1 MQNDIVDNLSIDM
14 NKERSK
20 AVAYCRQS
28 DTLTR
33 TIHIRL
39 VDHGIPYDFTNVLF
53 AEMIIVKPDGT
64 ECDNEMIRVDN
75 ELHYTYKT
83 NDIAVPG
90 ECRCQI
96 MLTFADGGIVTSPV
110 FTTYVYKKEIDQK
123 KLRSTN
129 EYGALSEM
137 VVQANSYAKSASNSA
152 SNAKASEEAAFN
164 SRNETEEISANVSE
178 YVGQAEQ
185 YAQAAGE
192 SEQNAGKSAA
202 EAEKSK
208 QSANES
214 RTKAQEYAESAQ
226 TNADKIINRI
236 DDATNAA
243 ESAKSSASA
252 ANDSALQAK
261 EYEEL
266 ASATIEFIK
275 KAAEIIAQNKEA
287 AAVSESNAR
296 TSEVNASTYAVNAS
310 NSENNAAISEAN
322 AKKSETNAAANASNA
337 SASAKEASTSAANA
351 NNSMNKAAGS
361 ATNAKTSETA
371 AKQSETN
378 ASVSEQEALK
388 YANQVKAISE
398 SFSGALKPLGTITFA
413 KLPSTEDASAGDM
426 YNISDE
432 FTTTAQFKEG
442 AGKVIPAGSNV
453 YLTEDRYWDCLAGS
467 PVTGVKGNSETT
479 YRRGN
484 VNITPANIGLGNVS
498 NNKQVKGL
506 ASGTTNGHVVIFGK
520 DGYTVEDSGFTLGT
534 SVPVNA
540 KFTDTTYEEASTSA
554 NGLMSATDKN
564 DLNTLMST
572 LTLAVCSTARNVA
585 AKVATLPNF
594 VLKPSATIAVKFTDT
609 TTTNPSSGNL
619 TLNVNG
625 TGAKNIAFIR
635 NGAFGTLTYNNAG
648 AFYNNLTHIF
658 TYNGTYWVCL
668 SYNADNNTINSAGA
682 MNKAGT
688 KLFLVGATAQNNGI
702 TSYSNANCYVG
713 TDNKLYSGGKL
724 VATNEDLQAL
734 IERVAGLED
743 MIGYPLEEE
752 ETS

>member
-1 MQNDIVDNLSIDM
+1 M

-20 AVAYCRQS
+20 AVVYCRQS

-39 VDHGIPYDFTNVLF
+39 NDHGIPYDFTNVLF

-64 ECDNEMIRVDN
+64 ECDNEMIRVGN

-83 NDIAVPG
+83 NDLAVPG

-96 MLTFADGGIVTSPV
+96 LLTFDDGGIVTSPV
-110 FTTYVYKKEIDQK
+110 FTTYVYKKEIDQN

-152 SNAKASEEAAFN
+152 SNAKASEEAALN
-164 SRNETEEISANVSE
+164 SRNEAEEISANVSE

-192 SEQNAGKSAA
+192 SEQNASKSAA

-287 AAVSESNAR
+287 AAVSESNAK
-296 TSEVNASTYAVNAS
+296 TSETNAATYAANAS

-322 AKKSETNAAANASNA
+322 ARKSETNSAANASNA

-442 AGKVIPAGSNV
+442 AGKLIPAGSNV

-484 VNITPANIGLGNVS
+484 VNITPANIGLENVS

-534 SVPVNA
+534 SVPANA

-554 NGLMSATDKN
+554 NGLMSATDKTN
-564 DLNTLMST
+564 LNTLMST

-585 AKVATLPNF
+585 AKAATLSNF
-594 VLKPSATIAVKFTDT
+594 VLKPGATIAVKFTDT

-625 TGAKNIAFIR
+625 TGAKNIAFTR
-635 NGAFGTLTYNNAG
+635 NGTFGTLTYNNAG

-682 MNKAGT
+682 TNKAGT

-702 TSYSNANCYVG
+702 RSYSNANCYVG

-734 IERVAGLED
+734 IERVTELED

>member
-20 AVAYCRQS
+20 AVVYCRQS

-39 VDHGIPYDFTNVLF
+39 NDHGIPYDFTNVLF

-64 ECDNEMIRVDN
+64 ECDNEMIRVGN

-83 NDIAVPG
+83 NDLAVPG
-90 ECRCQI
+90 ECSCQI
-96 MLTFADGGIVTSPV
+96 LLTFDDGGIVTSPV

-152 SNAKASEEAAFN
+152 SNAKASEEAALN
-164 SRNETEEISANVSE
+164 SRNEAEEISANVSE

-192 SEQNAGKSAA
+192 SEQNASKSAA

-287 AAVSESNAR
+287 AAVSESNAK
-296 TSEVNASTYAVNAS
+296 TSETNAATYAANAS

-322 AKKSETNAAANASNA
+322 ARKSETNSAANASNA

-442 AGKVIPAGSNV
+442 AGKLIPAGSNV

-484 VNITPANIGLGNVS
+484 VNITPANIGLENVS

-534 SVPVNA
+534 SVPANA

-554 NGLMSATDKN
+554 NGLMSATDKTN
-564 DLNTLMST
+564 LNTLMST

-585 AKVATLPNF
+585 AKAATLSNF
-594 VLKPSATIAVKFTDT
+594 VLKPGATIAVKFTDT

-625 TGAKNIAFIR
+625 TGAKNIAFTR
-635 NGAFGTLTYNNAG
+635 NGTFGTLTYNNAG

-682 MNKAGT
+682 TNKAGT

-702 TSYSNANCYVG
+702 ISYSNANCYVG

-734 IERVAGLED
+734 IERVTELED

>member
-20 AVAYCRQS
+20 AVVYCRQS

-39 VDHGIPYDFTNVLF
+39 NDHGIPYDFTNVLF

-64 ECDNEMIRVDN
+64 ECDNEMIRVGN

-83 NDIAVPG
+83 NDLAVPG

-96 MLTFADGGIVTSPV
+96 LLTFDDGGIVTSPV

-152 SNAKASEEAAFN
+152 SNAKASEEAALN
-164 SRNETEEISANVSE
+164 SRNEAEEISANVSE

-192 SEQNAGKSAA
+192 SEQNASKSAA

-208 QSANES
+208 QSATES
-214 RTKAQEYAESAQ
+214 RTKAQGYAESAQ

-287 AAVSESNAR
+287 AAVSESNAK
-296 TSEVNASTYAVNAS
+296 TSETNAATYAANAS

-337 SASAKEASTSAANA
+337 SASAEEASTSAANA

-398 SFSGALKPLGTITFA
+398 SFSGALKPLGTVTFA

-442 AGKVIPAGSNV
+442 AGKLIPAGSNV

-534 SVPVNA
+534 SVPANA

-554 NGLMSATDKN
+554 NGLMSATDKTN
-564 DLNTLMST
+564 LNTLMST

-585 AKVATLPNF
+585 AKVATLSDF
-594 VLKPSATIAVKFTDT
+594 VLKPGAKIAVKFTDT

-625 TGAKNIAFIR
+625 TGAKNIAFTR
-635 NGAFGTLTYNNAG
+635 NGTFGTLTYNNAG

-682 MNKAGT
+682 TNKAGT

-724 VATNEDLQAL
+724 VATNENLQAL
-734 IERVAGLED
+734 IERVTELED

-752 ETS
+752 GTS

>member
-20 AVAYCRQS
+20 AVVYCRQS

-152 SNAKASEEAAFN
+152 SNAKASEEAALN
-164 SRNETEEISANVSE
+164 SRNEAEEISANVSE

-192 SEQNAGKSAA
+192 SEQNASKSAA

-296 TSEVNASTYAVNAS
+296 TSEVNASTYAANAS

-322 AKKSETNAAANASNA
+322 AKKSENNSAANASNA

-413 KLPSTEDASAGDM
+413 KLPSTEDAAAGDM

-484 VNITPANIGLGNVS
+484 VNITPANIGLGNVT

-554 NGLMSATDKN
+554 NGLMSATDKI

-585 AKVATLPNF
+585 AKVATLSNF

-635 NGAFGTLTYNNAG
+635 NGSFGTLTYNNAG

-658 TYNGTYWVCL
+658 TYNGAYWVCL

-682 MNKAGT
+682 SNKSGT

-702 TSYSNANCYVG
+702 TSYSNVNCYVG

-734 IERVAGLED
+734 IERVAELED